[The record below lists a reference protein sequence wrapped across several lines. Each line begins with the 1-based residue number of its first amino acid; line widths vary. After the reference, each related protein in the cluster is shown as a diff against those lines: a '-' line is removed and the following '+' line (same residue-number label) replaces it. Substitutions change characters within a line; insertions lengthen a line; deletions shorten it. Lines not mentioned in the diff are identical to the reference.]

1 MGDVLLQLFCLIFV
15 FILFAFFYFRQE
27 KRETQG
33 KNLRKEMEI
42 VAREVINDYGR
53 ILAREEARKVY
64 NEAVEQAQKRF
75 S

>member
-1 MGDVLLQLFCLIFV
+1 MGDVLLQLFCLLFV
-15 FILFAFFYFRQE
+15 LILFAFFYFRQE